1 MSRYKETV
9 LAVLM
14 LFFADGIMLNAQ
26 TLPSLFVGSDAAAA
40 GTALS
45 STGKSAGSYSLESNV
60 ASMAFLDRKM
70 YFGASFG
77 LWQPAYASNKVLGL
91 GAAYRVSKRLALGLQ
106 TKSFGQQPYDI
117 VTEGGLVKGSYTPR
131 DISVGIGVA
140 FAFSDFL
147 SVGVTAR
154 MVSSNLAEDVSVN
167 VLGFDAALF
176 FKRDALGAGLAL
188 CNLGGKLSYGYET
201 YLQPSMLKVGG
212 AYRLGNPDRHS
223 VTGSLE
229 ADYLFEGAFS
239 ASAGAEYG
247 FVDMA
252 FARLGYHY
260 GSSDK
265 GLPSFASA
273 GLGIK
278 LYGISLD
285 LAYLFLSETLRNSLN
300 ISIGYRF

>member
-1 MSRYKETV
+1 MPRYKETV
-9 LAVLM
+9 LTVLM
-14 LFFADGIMLNAQ
+14 LFFAGGVLLNAQ
-26 TLPSLFVGSDAAAA
+26 TLPSLFVSSDAAAA

-45 STGKSAGSYSLESNV
+45 SIGKSAGAYSLESNV
-60 ASMAFLDRKM
+60 ASMAFMDKKTS
-70 YFGASFG
+70 FGASFG
-77 LWQPAYASNKVLGL
+77 LWQPSYASNKVLGL

-106 TKSFGQQPYDI
+106 AKSLGQQPYDI
-117 VTEGGLVKGSYTPR
+117 VTESGLVKGSYSPK

-140 FAFSDFL
+140 YAFTDFL
-147 SVGVTAR
+147 SAGVTAR
-154 MVSSNLAEDVSVN
+154 MVTSHLAEDASAN
-167 VLGFDAALF
+167 VLGLDAALF
-176 FKRDALGAGLAL
+176 FKREALSAGFAL
-188 CNLGGKLSYGYET
+188 CNLGGKFSYGRDT
-201 YLQPSMLKVGG
+201 YSQPSMLKAGG
-212 AYRLGNPDRHS
+212 AYRFDYLNGNS

-239 ASAGAEYG
+239 AAAGAEYG
-247 FVDMA
+247 FADMV

-300 ISIGYRF
+300 ISIGYSF